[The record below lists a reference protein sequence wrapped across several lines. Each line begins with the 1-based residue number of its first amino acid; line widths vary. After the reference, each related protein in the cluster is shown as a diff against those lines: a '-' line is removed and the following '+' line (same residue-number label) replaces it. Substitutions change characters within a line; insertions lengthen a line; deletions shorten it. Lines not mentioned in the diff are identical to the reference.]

1 MVETSTSSSHSL
13 TPLTAPLSL
22 QNIVTKR
29 RRESV
34 DIKLQSTN
42 SEHVDDNV
50 VDISNKFEKKKLSAT
65 VLSEALSGGASMR
78 LGLETSWSVCD
89 FPQSD

>member
-50 VDISNKFEKKKLSAT
+50 VDISNKFEKKTISNNFNRGVIRRGEHAT
-65 VLSEALSGGASMR
+65 R
-78 LGLETSWSVCD
+78 LGDLLVSL
-89 FPQSD
+89 